1 MNTPTDAASTAL
13 MMAAMMLPSAA
24 PFAVAFGRA
33 RGWAPVALVAAAYVA
48 VWIAVGVPL
57 AMLAGTFG
65 MAVPALL
72 AIGFAVA
79 YTLSPLGR
87 AGRARCLA
95 MCRSVSASRP
105 AVAEGAAYGV
115 SCVLCTA
122 GVMLAVLTLGM
133 SDVRLMVLAMVA
145 VTVIKL
151 PVGGYPRYG
160 EGAPGGR

>member
-1 MNTPTDAASTAL
+1 MSTPADAASTAL
-13 MMAAMMLPSAA
+13 LMAAMMLPSAA
-24 PFAVAFGRA
+24 PFALAFGRA
-33 RGWAPVALVAAAYVA
+33 RGWVPAALVVAAYVA

-57 AMLAGTFG
+57 ALLGGALG

-72 AIGFAVA
+72 AIAFAVA

-87 AGRARCLA
+87 AGRARCRA
-95 MCRSVSASRP
+95 MCHYVSSSRP
-105 AVAEGAAYGV
+105 AVAEGAAYGL

-133 SDVRLMVLAMVA
+133 SDLRLMVLAMVA

-151 PVGGYPRYG
+151 PVGGYRRYG